1 MQKNLKM
8 VFVNSISALVTLTLP
23 GVKDEITAAQ
33 VGAAMDAI
41 ITNNIFN
48 STGGDLISKKAA
60 SIVST
65 DTQDLT
71 IA

>member
-8 VFVNSISALVTLTLP
+8 VFINASSAAVTLTLP
-23 GVKDEITAAQ
+23 SVKDDVTSAEVIAT
-33 VGAAMDAI
+33 MDI
-41 ITNNIFN
+41 IIANNIFE
-48 STGGDLISKKAA
+48 SSGGNLISKKAA

-71 IA
+71 IS